1 VGLLGTVLLVA
12 AGIAVIGF
20 FSGSETGLY
29 TINRFRLRQRAHR
42 RERLAGVLS
51 WLLSDPVGLLVT
63 LLLGHNLAVYG
74 VTALVTGAYE
84 RAGLSSAAGW
94 WRHPDVAAT
103 LTLVVPLFIFA
114 EVLPKNYFRR
124 HAERLSYLAGPL
136 LVATKFVLLPLVWP
150 LRLAAG
156 LVPSQHDPARGLG
169 LPELS
174 RRLIDHLLSRGRETG
189 ELTAEQELMARNV
202 LRAGERR
209 VAELARSLEAGCC
222 TAESEGRR
230 EPASRTLAIGPDEIA
245 GRVLQRLTEARARL
259 ALVLDDGG
267 RGARP
272 GAAAGL
278 PVPGPKPPAPV
289 VCRDVLGY
297 VRLFD
302 LLAPGVQGRPV
313 RELARPVPRL
323 RAHATLRAAFTVM
336 QRECADVAIVESP
349 GPRLRGALPLPAPG
363 TGSGEPNCPVLGVV
377 RLPQLIAELLQ
388 APPEGAAGARPT
400 ADARR

>member
-1 VGLLGTVLLVA
+1 MGLLGTVLLVA

-136 LVATKFVLLPLVWP
+136 LVATKFVLLPLV
-150 LRLAAG
+150 
-156 LVPSQHDPARGLG
+156 
-169 LPELS
+169 
-174 RRLIDHLLSRGRETG
+174 
-189 ELTAEQELMARNV
+189 
-202 LRAGERR
+202 
-209 VAELARSLEAGCC
+209 
-222 TAESEGRR
+222 
-230 EPASRTLAIGPDEIA
+230 
-245 GRVLQRLTEARARL
+245 
-259 ALVLDDGG
+259 
-267 RGARP
+267 
-272 GAAAGL
+272 
-278 PVPGPKPPAPV
+278 
-289 VCRDVLGY
+289 
-297 VRLFD
+297 
-302 LLAPGVQGRPV
+302 
-313 RELARPVPRL
+313 
-323 RAHATLRAAFTVM
+323 
-336 QRECADVAIVESP
+336 
-349 GPRLRGALPLPAPG
+349 
-363 TGSGEPNCPVLGVV
+363 
-377 RLPQLIAELLQ
+377 
-388 APPEGAAGARPT
+388 
-400 ADARR
+400 